1 MASRWKLGMG
11 FVKLENVQ
19 CGEES
24 SESENESDSV
34 KPFVRKL
41 STNRNI
47 KSSAAIKEGYLLK
60 QTSFQRWRRR
70 YFRLKGRTLYY
81 AKDAKVRFM

>member
-24 SESENESDSV
+24 SESENESDTV

-47 KSSAAIKEGYLLK
+47 KSSVSKKKKKETISILSCQLTVSYSGIDYNTATLIK
-60 QTSFQRWRRR
+60 F
-70 YFRLKGRTLYY
+70 
-81 AKDAKVRFM
+81 